1 LTVLVTGA
9 NGFLGSNLAKFLSER
24 EEIEEIVSIG
34 QSQLKRRRFPKE
46 VYFSIDLKSISNA
59 CIIFRRYR
67 PKIVFDFASVVGGNK
82 FINSQSALIM
92 HDATIMN
99 LNVLDL
105 ARKIEVKKI
114 LFASSACVYPK
125 EELLREE
132 YAYPIHPEN
141 MYGLQKIFIEN
152 VYREY
157 QKTYGIETYL
167 PRFQNIYGPY
177 IQYSGDR
184 AKGLADICRKVL
196 IAPENGDVELF
207 GDGQQIRDYTFS
219 EDAMDGV
226 WKLINSKV
234 YEPINISSGKGT
246 TIENYARK
254 IMNVLGKNLTIKFNG
269 QKDTGIQVRI
279 SSSAKAKEL
288 IDWESKTSLE
298 DGILKMANWI
308 KKEMGI

>member
-1 LTVLVTGA
+1 LIVLVTGA
-9 NGFLGSNLAKFLSER
+9 NGFLGSNLVKFLSEK
-24 EEIEEIVSIG
+24 EEIEEIISIG
-34 QSQLKRRRFPKE
+34 QTELKRRRFPKE
-46 VYFSIDLKSISNA
+46 IYFSIDLKDTSNA
-59 CIIFRRYR
+59 CIIFSRYR

-99 LNVLDL
+99 LNVMEM
-105 ARKIEVKKI
+105 ARWHKVEKI

-141 MYGLQKIFIEN
+141 MYGLQKIYMEN

-157 QKTYGIETYL
+157 QKAYGIEVYL

-177 IQYSGDR
+177 IQYFGDR

-196 IAPENGDVELF
+196 IAPENGEVELF

-226 WKLINSKV
+226 WKLVNSKI

-246 TIENYARK
+246 TIENYAK
-254 IMNVLGKNLTIKFNG
+254 EIMNVLGKNLSIKFNG
-269 QKDTGIQVRI
+269 QKDTGIQIRI

-288 IDWESKTSLE
+288 LGWEAKTSLE
-298 DGILKMANWI
+298 DGIIKMANWI
-308 KKEMGI
+308 KKDMAI